1 MLDKL
6 SWKTLLAELLLCCV
20 PALLLGALFGYWSW
34 FLLLALCLLWLW
46 QGWNQLRLSHW
57 LWVDRSMTPP
67 SGRGSWE
74 PLFYGLYQ
82 MQQRNR
88 RRRRELT
95 LLIKRF
101 RSGAESLPD
110 AIVMLTDEGNIF
122 WCNQLAQH
130 LLSFR
135 WPEDNGQNI
144 RNLLRYPEF
153 SAYLTSADYSQPLTL
168 HLNSGRYMEFRLM
181 PYSEGQLLMIAR
193 DVTQTR
199 QLEGARRN
207 FFANVS
213 HELRTPLTVLQ
224 GYLEMFG
231 SDEMPAAQREKAL
244 ATMQAQ
250 TRRMDGL
257 VQQLLVLSRIEA
269 APHIDLNALV
279 DVPARLH
286 LLEREAHSLS
296 DGRHTLHF
304 IIDDTLRVRGNE
316 EQLGSAVSN
325 LVYNALNH
333 TPPGSEITVSWQR
346 TPQGARFTVRDNGP
360 GIANEHLSRL
370 TERFYRVDRSR
381 SSRTG
386 GSGLGLAIVKHAL
399 QHHDAQLEISSS
411 VGQGSCFAFTLPSH
425 LVVSTDP
432 R

>member
-20 PALLLGALFGYWSW
+20 PALLLGALFGYWPW

-57 LWVDRSMTPP
+57 LWVDRSMTP

-231 SDEMPAAQREKAL
+231 SDEMPAAQREGARHHAGADAAHGWSGA
-244 ATMQAQ
+244 ATAGVVAYRGGAAHRPQRAGGC
-250 TRRMDGL
+250 TG
-257 VQQLLVLSRIEA
+257 A
-269 APHIDLNALV
+269 AP
-279 DVPARLH
+279 
-286 LLEREAHSLS
+286 
-296 DGRHTLHF
+296 
-304 IIDDTLRVRGNE
+304 
-316 EQLGSAVSN
+316 SA
-325 LVYNALNH
+325 
-333 TPPGSEITVSWQR
+333 
-346 TPQGARFTVRDNGP
+346 GARGALPQR
-360 GIANEHLSRL
+360 
-370 TERFYRVDRSR
+370 R
-381 SSRTG
+381 SSHPALYHRRDATG
-386 GSGLGLAIVKHAL
+386 TRQRRAA
-399 QHHDAQLEISSS
+399 
-411 VGQGSCFAFTLPSH
+411 
-425 LVVSTDP
+425 